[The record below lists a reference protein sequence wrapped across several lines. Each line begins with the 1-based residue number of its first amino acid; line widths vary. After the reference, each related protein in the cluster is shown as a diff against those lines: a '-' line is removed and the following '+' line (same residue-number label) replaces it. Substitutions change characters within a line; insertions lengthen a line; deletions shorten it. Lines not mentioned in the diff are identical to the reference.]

1 MTSVD
6 ETSGHPH
13 PTDPAL
19 AGRVIAG
26 CQLQTL
32 LGSGGMGA
40 VWRAHHLALDI
51 PVAVKLLLPLKE
63 LEATAAER
71 LLREARSA
79 ARLRHPNIVGVLNVG
94 EEAGLPFLVMEL
106 VEGESLQQ
114 RLDGKGKLPLAAAV
128 DVVKQVLS
136 ALELTFE
143 HRIVHRDIKPD
154 NLLFDHQGKIKLVD
168 LGLAKQVGGNLNL
181 TQTGAVMGSPYY
193 IAPEQASNSKAVDG
207 RADIYALGCTF
218 FHLLAGSP
226 PYGGSTY
233 LEIILKHIQGPVA
246 DLSALAPEI
255 PTAIVEIA
263 ARMMAKDPLRRYQT
277 PTEVLADLAMWE
289 AGQPIPIAREGQ
301 TPAPTRKRRTLLA
314 SGAGLAALLGWLGWS
329 ALQKN
334 MAAPTVQP
342 VPVDE
347 TTPRLDGA
355 EMVRADTPAHPRRP
369 EEVNSAPAPAPS
381 AITNPAR
388 KVHRPTAREPL
399 RKRGSNRVMDAL
411 VNRDVAGLRAL
422 LDRGAS
428 PNTSVGGLSPLH
440 YAVLTGDGSVV
451 RMLLEKGANPN
462 AQDAAGE
469 TPLVHA
475 MTRGYRELGAAL
487 LDFGANPNVRDRN
500 GRTPLQLAGGDP
512 YWTRKLLEKGAH

>member
-1 MTSVD
+1 MTSTG
-6 ETSGHPH
+6 EHSGNLH

-26 CQLQTL
+26 CRLQTL

-40 VWRAHHLALDI
+40 VWRAHHQALDI
-51 PVAVKLLLPLKE
+51 PVAVKLLLPIKE
-63 LEATAAER
+63 LEASAAER

-114 RLDGKGKLPLAAAV
+114 RLDRQGKLSLTEAV
-128 DVVKQVLS
+128 DILKQVLA

-154 NLLFDHQGKIKLVD
+154 NLLVDREGKVKLVD

-193 IAPEQASNSKAVDG
+193 IAPEQAANSKAVDG
-207 RADIYALGCTF
+207 RADLYALGCTF
-218 FHLLAGSP
+218 FHMLAGAP
-226 PYGGSTY
+226 PYGGTTY
-233 LEIILKHIQGPVA
+233 LEIILKHIQGPLA

-263 ARMMAKDPLRRYQT
+263 ARMMAKDPVRRYQT
-277 PTEVLADLAMWE
+277 PQEILADLALWE
-289 AGQPIPIAREGQ
+289 AGQIAPIPSERRESAQ
-301 TPAPTRKRRTLLA
+301 ARKRRLHIA
-314 SGAGLAALLGWLGWS
+314 SGVGLAALLGFLAWLTMHGAKPPS
-329 ALQKN
+329 
-334 MAAPTVQP
+334 TVQP
-342 VPVDE
+342 APIEVRTEGPDSAATIV
-347 TTPRLDGA
+347 A
-355 EMVRADTPAHPRRP
+355 EKPERSYRR
-369 EEVNSAPAPAPS
+369 ESPS
-381 AITNPAR
+381 PAR
-388 KVHRPTAREPL
+388 IARPLAVHRPSRS
-399 RKRGSNRVMDAL
+399 RGDSRVMNAL
-411 VNRDVAGLRAL
+411 VNRDIDGLRVL
-422 LDRGAS
+422 LDRGVS
-428 PNTSVGGLSPLH
+428 PNSSPNSSTGGMSPLD
-440 YAVLTGDGSVV
+440 YAVRTGNGRAL

-462 AQDAAGE
+462 ATDAAGE
-469 TPLVHA
+469 TPLLHA
-475 MTRGYRELGAAL
+475 IARGYRDMGAAL

-500 GRTPLQLAGGDP
+500 GRTPLQLVGGDP